1 MKKLSYFAIIVC
13 TIFLFVLPGSC
24 LAKMT
29 KMTDSELEQA
39 TAQAG
44 FSDILDVL
52 AINHDEETGS
62 YYFGSEEEGYI
73 SLADV
78 SYDGYHKIHSD
89 VTTSEYTAENGNKI
103 IECEFDGN
111 IIDVSNFSSTIRM
124 GSEKN
129 TGDSFGTV
137 NIGHMTLSLHGTV
150 RITAD

>member
-13 TIFLFVLPGSC
+13 TICLFVLPGSG

-52 AINHDEETGS
+52 EINHDEETGS

-89 VTTSEYTAENGNKI
+89 LTTAKYTTENGSKI
-103 IECEFDGN
+103 IECKFDGN

-124 GSEKN
+124 GSEIN
-129 TGDSFGTV
+129 TGNSFGTV
-137 NIGHMTLSLHGTV
+137 DMGHMTLSLHGAV
-150 RITAD
+150 RITAE